1 MKMDSPLQYAQLP
14 TFQYQSFESHYQ
26 TFDGSTLKY
35 SFYPVTAASSSDPLT
50 TPKDQNNNNNP
61 DAEPPAAAES
71 APETAPEEGPNDP
84 PAEPS
89 SPEAG
94 GMSLS
99 NSRTVPFISFHMLY
113 WSIRC

>member
-1 MKMDSPLQYAQLP
+1 MDCPLQYAQLP

-26 TFDGSTLKY
+26 TFDRSTLKY

-71 APETAPEEGPNDP
+71 APEAAAKEGSNDP